1 MVDSKK
7 KFCEP
12 EYCVFPSYGHR
23 KETQQE
29 GTTTNVGIECNG
41 VDDAR
46 KEGDFWFV
54 PKDAKCEFT
63 CKADNGKAYR
73 NGVLSVFFHS
83 FSKQTVSL
91 TELGQTYSDHFS
103 APSTCLLIKG
113 GVMRST

>member
-83 FSKQTVSL
+83 FSK
-91 TELGQTYSDHFS
+91 
-103 APSTCLLIKG
+103 
-113 GVMRST
+113 